1 MISSEQGAAKEKH
14 RKKRRRGKR
23 DGEETG
29 NQKFKFCSQI
39 GSLLVYVGEEIVVVV
54 TVLVTVL
61 VLVVRWKEEGMGYPL
76 DI

>member
-1 MISSEQGAAKEKH
+1 ME
-14 RKKRRRGKR
+14 RKL
-23 DGEETG
+23 G

-39 GSLLVYVGEEIVVVV
+39 GSLLVYVGEEVVVVVVV
-54 TVLVTVL
+54 TVVL